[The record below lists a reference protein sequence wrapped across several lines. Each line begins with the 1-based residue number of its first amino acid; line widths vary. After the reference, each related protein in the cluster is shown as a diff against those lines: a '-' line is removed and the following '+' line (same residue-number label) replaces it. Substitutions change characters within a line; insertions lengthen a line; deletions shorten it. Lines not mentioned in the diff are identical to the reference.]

1 MDRKKILIVSA
12 GGKGVRMG
20 GGKPKQFLE
29 FEGVPV
35 LRLTISKFLEA
46 VPDLRVVTVLPES
59 WMAWWK
65 DYCLKTNFNCPQVMV
80 AGGITRFHS
89 VKNALAK
96 VPDGAI
102 VAVHDGVRPLIS
114 KELIKSMFSK
124 MENDPSCRGLVPCLP
139 TTDTLKPLHQAEG
152 PDGVKRLE
160 LTEGVVLDRSAIFSV
175 QTPQLFLSEELKAAY
190 GQAYDTAFTDDASV
204 ASAYGIPLTF
214 CEGERFNIKL
224 TTPEDLELA
233 KAIKLVR
240 KSI

>member
-80 AGGITRFHS
+80 AGGITRF
-89 VKNALAK
+89 A
-96 VPDGAI
+96 
-102 VAVHDGVRPLIS
+102 
-114 KELIKSMFSK
+114 
-124 MENDPSCRGLVPCLP
+124 
-139 TTDTLKPLHQAEG
+139 
-152 PDGVKRLE
+152 
-160 LTEGVVLDRSAIFSV
+160 
-175 QTPQLFLSEELKAAY
+175 
-190 GQAYDTAFTDDASV
+190 
-204 ASAYGIPLTF
+204 
-214 CEGERFNIKL
+214 
-224 TTPEDLELA
+224 
-233 KAIKLVR
+233 
-240 KSI
+240 

>member
-1 MDRKKILIVSA
+1 MGRKKFLIVSA

-20 GGKPKQFLE
+20 GSRPKQFLE

-46 VPDLRVVTVLPES
+46 VPDIRVVTVLPES
-59 WMAWWK
+59 WIPWWK
-65 DYCLKTNFNCPQVMV
+65 DYCLENNFNCPQVMV

-114 KELIKSMFSK
+114 KELIVSMFER
-124 MENDPSCRGLVPCLP
+124 MEKGSCHGLVPCRP
-139 TTDTLKPLHQAEG
+139 TTDTLKPLHTEVG
-152 PDGVKRLE
+152 PDGEKVLA
-160 LTEGVVLDRSAIFSV
+160 LTEGVVLDRSSIYSV
-175 QTPQLFLSEELKAAY
+175 QTPQIFLSEELKAAY
-190 GQAYDTAFTDDASV
+190 GQAYDTSFTDDASV
-204 ASAYGIPLTF
+204 ASAYGIPLSF

-233 KAIKLVR
+233 RAIRIVGKT
-240 KSI
+240 I